1 MDCGKKM
8 KAGGK
13 VPPFAAK
20 KAAPAKGGK
29 PNPFADKKA
38 PPFGKKKEPA
48 FAGGGT
54 VRGMGAATK
63 GGKFSSSC

>member
-20 KAAPAKGGK
+20 KAAPAKGDK
-29 PNPFADKKA
+29 PNPFAAKKA
-38 PPFGKKKEPA
+38 APFGKKEPA
-48 FAGGGT
+48 FAGGGI
-54 VRGMGAATK
+54 VRGAGAATK
-63 GGKFSSSC
+63 GKKFSRSC